1 LNLRL
6 ADAAEKSS
14 DIDALK
20 QATDRFM
27 TALSRGQVSEAFN
40 TIFKQYW
47 YEKDQAVSQ
56 AAKMASQYEGFQTKL
71 EQELGKRIPGSYEF
85 VGTRRIAK
93 SVISFVY
100 VLKYEKSVYP
110 IGFRFYK
117 PREEWKLNGIALGG
131 GDAADDLKALNVTEP
146 VK

>member
-1 LNLRL
+1 
-6 ADAAEKSS
+6 
-14 DIDALK
+14 
-20 QATDRFM
+20 
-27 TALSRGQVSEAFN
+27 
-40 TIFKQYW
+40 
-47 YEKDQAVSQ
+47 
-56 AAKMASQYEGFQTKL
+56 
-71 EQELGKRIPGSYEF
+71 LGKRIPGSYEF